1 MFLRIILF
9 STLVLICAGVAVAQK
24 PGPEFWRKVGCQPLE
39 PRTNLERLEERYGAV
54 IVKGFTRVESTVS
67 FTNVDA
73 VELRDVASPP
83 SANSVAKGIAIVLN
97 QNQDQNRALIDYDE
111 IDPLLNAIDALS
123 RVDETATRFTNF
135 EAHYRTQGDF
145 EVTVFRQTRS
155 GNAVRI
161 SAGLCTPPASLSL
174 DELAK
179 LRAMIKDAKTKLDEI
194 R

>member
-1 MFLRIILF
+1 MFLRIILV
-9 STLVLICAGVAVAQK
+9 STLVSICAGTATAQR

-54 IVKGFTRVESTVS
+54 IVKGFTRVESTVK

-73 VELRDVASPP
+73 LELRDVARPP
-83 SANSVAKGIAIVLN
+83 SPISMAKGLAVFLDN
-97 QNQDQNRALIDYDE
+97 NRAFIDYDD
-111 IDPLLNAIDALS
+111 IDPLLNAIDTLS
-123 RVDETATRFTNF
+123 RVDETATKLTNF
-135 EAHYRTQGDF
+135 EARYRTQGDF

-155 GNAVRI
+155 GTAARI
-161 SAGLCTPPASLSL
+161 SAGLCNEGTVSLSL

-179 LRAMIKDAKTKLDEI
+179 LRAMIKEAKTTLDEI